1 MLWPL
6 LNHAIPFGHNIVP
19 FVLLQSCGAMGKG
32 RVLQNGASDLG
43 VHKTENGDCY
53 LSVISFQSPFGMQ
66 AEYAHPL
73 ETLILGTGFFIGI
86 VVFCNH
92 VVLLWA
98 WVICR
103 LMETID
109 VHSGYD
115 VPLNPLHLVPFY
127 AGARFHDF
135 HHMNFIGNYASTFT
149 WWDRL
154 FGTDSQFIAYQEKE
168 KKKQCITKKK
178 AN

>member
-1 MLWPL
+1 MLSQY
-6 LNHAIPFGHNIVP
+6 H
-19 FVLLQSCGAMGKG
+19 
-32 RVLQNGASDLG
+32 SD
-43 VHKTENGDCY
+43 Y
-53 LSVISFQSPFGMQ
+53 LRTL
-66 AEYAHPL
+66 EYCKIFFFYKNDKL
-73 ETLILGTGFFIGI
+73 VSIFCSLCLRKILTLVAFLFSLP
-86 VVFCNH
+86 C
-92 VVLLWA
+92 
-98 WVICR
+98 
-103 LMETID
+103 
-109 VHSGYD
+109 SGYD

-149 WWDRL
+149 WWDRI

>member
-1 MLWPL
+1 MPRWYILVGQCFGCAVIEDAWHYFLHRL
-6 LNHAIPFGHNIVP
+6 LHHKRIYKYIHKVHHE
-19 FVLLQSCGAMGKG
+19 FV
-32 RVLQNGASDLG
+32 
-43 VHKTENGDCY
+43 
-53 LSVISFQSPFGMQ
+53 SPFGMQ

-73 ETLILGTGFFIGI
+73 ETLILGAGFFIGI

-168 KKKQCITKKK
+168 KKKQCLTKKK

>member
-1 MLWPL
+1 MFMLSQY
-6 LNHAIPFGHNIVP
+6 H
-19 FVLLQSCGAMGKG
+19 
-32 RVLQNGASDLG
+32 SDYLRTLEYCKIFFF
-43 VHKTENGDCY
+43 HKNDN
-53 LSVISFQSPFGMQ
+53 LVS
-66 AEYAHPL
+66 
-73 ETLILGTGFFIGI
+73 
-86 VVFCNH
+86 VFCCFLSQNNPYP
-92 VVLLWA
+92 
-98 WVICR
+98 
-103 LMETID
+103 TIFFFLPC
-109 VHSGYD
+109 SGYD

-168 KKKQCITKKK
+168 KKKQSIAKKK

>member
-1 MLWPL
+1 MSQNNPYPGCFSFPL
-6 LNHAIPFGHNIVP
+6 P
-19 FVLLQSCGAMGKG
+19 C
-32 RVLQNGASDLG
+32 
-43 VHKTENGDCY
+43 
-53 LSVISFQSPFGMQ
+53 
-66 AEYAHPL
+66 
-73 ETLILGTGFFIGI
+73 
-86 VVFCNH
+86 
-92 VVLLWA
+92 
-98 WVICR
+98 
-103 LMETID
+103 
-109 VHSGYD
+109 SGYD